1 MPHKLIGYLIPDNI
15 DGYDAEDFIC
25 VQLMIPNERLY
36 REALL
41 GQLHE
46 LGYWKTWE
54 HRKPNDAT
62 DTRAAQVAQFFQDN
76 VLGTITVSD
85 GPCDDCDGDESDDAP
100 YWADADAL
108 SDAGTA
114 GNWEYIGD
122 WIVTGFLATAFSPL
136 AALVYR
142 TVVPRARLAFKTH
155 DLGMLADVFIDGILA
170 VTVPTLSS
178 TPGVT
183 EKIIADIDLVQ
194 FAADHSL
201 PVGERLIRIV
211 PRAA

>member
-1 MPHKLIGYLIPDNI
+1 MPKKIRGYLLPENI
-15 DGYDAEDFIC
+15 DDYAQDDMVC
-25 VQLMIPNERLY
+25 VTLQIPNERRY

-41 GQLHE
+41 GQLHA
-46 LGYWKTWE
+46 LGYWFTWE
-54 HRKPNDAT
+54 HGAAG
-62 DTRAAQVAQFFQDN
+62 DTRASDAAQFFRDN
-76 VLGTITVSD
+76 VLGGITISTEPCHD
-85 GPCDDCDGDESDDAP
+85 CDDDNENEDAP

-122 WIVTGFLATAFSPL
+122 WIVTGFLATAVSPL

-155 DLGMLADVFIDGILA
+155 DAGMLADVFIDGILA
-170 VTVPTLSS
+170 VTVPTLAG
-178 TPGVT
+178 TPGVS

-201 PVGERLIRIV
+201 PAGERLIRIV